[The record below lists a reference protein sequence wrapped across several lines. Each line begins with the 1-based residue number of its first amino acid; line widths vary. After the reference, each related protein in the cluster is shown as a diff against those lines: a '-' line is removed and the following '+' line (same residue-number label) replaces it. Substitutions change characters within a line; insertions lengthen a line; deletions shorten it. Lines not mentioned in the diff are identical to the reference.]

1 MMKKTKR
8 NIIRN
13 IMVIFV
19 FMVMYLAFK
28 EPLDAKASYHG
39 WAGMW

>member
-13 IMVIFV
+13 INDIIEIVDEDGNKKTIYNQMII
-19 FMVMYLAFK
+19 
-28 EPLDAKASYHG
+28 
-39 WAGMW
+39 